1 MVSLEERVSFVE
13 GRMAEQ
19 SHVLDSIRDSLVSLE
34 QRVTALDEK
43 IDRKVDA
50 LDAKMSSYFL
60 WLVGILVTT
69 LAALFVAVL
78 VR

>member
-19 SHVLDSIRDSLVSLE
+19 SNVLNNIRESLVSLE

-43 IDRKVDA
+43 VDRKVDA
-50 LDAKMSSYFL
+50 LDAKMSSHFV

>member
-1 MVSLEERVSFVE
+1 
-13 GRMAEQ
+13 
-19 SHVLDSIRDSLVSLE
+19 
-34 QRVTALDEK
+34 VTALDEK
-43 IDRKVDA
+43 VDRKVDA
-50 LDAKMSSYFL
+50 LDAKMSSHFV